1 MRKLKKWS
9 TVPSVEKAFIYV
21 GAHAAPVSTKQLYHV

>member
-1 MRKLKKWS
+1 MKKLS
-9 TVPSVEKAFIYV
+9 AVPSDERAFIYV